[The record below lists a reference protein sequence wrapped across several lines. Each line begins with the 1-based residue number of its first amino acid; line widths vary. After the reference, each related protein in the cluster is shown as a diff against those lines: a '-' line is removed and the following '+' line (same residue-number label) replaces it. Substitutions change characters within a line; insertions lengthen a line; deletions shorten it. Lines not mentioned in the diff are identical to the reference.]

1 MYVAPSSLAKSH
13 LSTHQTWGPGVTGNA
28 RDAVTQFRAKVE
40 KTTDAAVAEGQK
52 NVQAAADVGARYIEE
67 AKSLANSAITT
78 AAVCLRSSPR
88 GSSMILTLIF
98 SRISLQVS
106 KEEQRG
112 ARPSLRANLGTTR
125 HLAVC
130 LPAAC
135 RRRADLAQLIVHILH
150 PRCMLNR
157 LQ

>member
-52 NVQAAADVGARYIEE
+52 NVQAAADAGARYIEE
-67 AKSLANSAITT
+67 AKSLANSAIST
-78 AAVCLRSSPR
+78 AAVCLSISPR

-98 SRISLQVS
+98 SRISLQAL
-106 KEEQRG
+106 KEEQLG
-112 ARPSLRANLGTTR
+112 ALPSLRVTLGTTR

-130 LPAAC
+130 FPAAC

-150 PRCMLNR
+150 PRFMLNR